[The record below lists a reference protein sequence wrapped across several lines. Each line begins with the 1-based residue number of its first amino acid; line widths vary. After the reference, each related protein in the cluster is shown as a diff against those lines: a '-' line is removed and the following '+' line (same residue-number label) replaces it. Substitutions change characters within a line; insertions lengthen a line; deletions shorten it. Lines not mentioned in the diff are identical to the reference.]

1 MFDTVFLN
9 GCLNAFLFLSISNA
23 AAAARS
29 KITPAITATTMPEPE
44 FSVFPL
50 SRPPPFN
57 VSGVAEGIGPG
68 ISTGPTSAGRLVGRG
83 VAEGLVEA
91 PGDVD
96 GSGAAV
102 LVGRIV
108 LEGAVVALGV
118 DAGRGVT
125 RAVVFV
131 FVFVFDFDVEPELVP
146 MLDFGAAVA
155 AGAVVGEE
163 VVTLSPALTRNTPLL
178 PCFFARWLT
187 KAQSA

>member
-1 MFDTVFLN
+1 MFLN

-29 KITPAITATTMPEPE
+29 KITPVITATTMPEPE

-91 PGDVD
+91 SGDVD

-108 LEGAVVALGV
+108 LEGALVALGV

-131 FVFVFDFDVEPELVP
+131 FDFDVEPELVP
-146 MLDFGAAVA
+146 VLDFGAAVA
-155 AGAVVGEE
+155 AGAAVGEE